1 MSNRANSTRPP
12 SYRLHKA
19 SGQAVVTIDRKDR
32 YLGVH
37 GTPES
42 RLRYE
47 RLISAWMRGEP
58 VPAREPESS
67 NDITVAEVCVQYL
80 RWAEGSDLLIR
91 GPGGLRGVRAIC
103 LQKRGLRDPCLNG
116 LDSVVGNGNDT
127 FLDWQNHLALTRR
140 KVPFPKHYYR

>member
-47 RLISAWMRGEP
+47 RLISAWMQGEP

-67 NDITVAEVCVQYL
+67 NDITVAEGCVQYL
-80 RWAEGSDLLIR
+80 RWAEG
-91 GPGGLRGVRAIC
+91 
-103 LQKRGLRDPCLNG
+103 
-116 LDSVVGNGNDT
+116 
-127 FLDWQNHLALTRR
+127 
-140 KVPFPKHYYR
+140 Y